1 MILKITILLIL
12 SFSIVLAKTQK
23 SYYPDGT
30 IKSATSYK
38 NGKKNGIEHI
48 YYPDGA
54 TLMYAKP
61 YVNDKVH
68 GILQAYRENAILKYE
83 TVYRYGVLDGRSRYY
98 NDSGLLKAEIDY
110 KRGLKDGKMSLF
122 YPSGLLKI
130 ETIWKKGRLISG
142 YIFQEDSSRRAFNS
156 EEKRIFFEANR

>member
-1 MILKITILLIL
+1 MFKIIISLLL
-12 SFSIVLAKTQK
+12 LLGIVSAETQK

-38 NGKKNGIEHI
+38 NGKRNGIEHI

-68 GILQAYRENAILKYE
+68 GILQAYRPNAMLKYE
-83 TVYRYGVLDGRSRYY
+83 TVYKYGVLDGRSRYY
-98 NDSGLLKAEIDY
+98 SDKGLLKAEIDY
-110 KRGLKDGKMSLF
+110 IRGLKDGKMSLF

-130 ETIWKKGRLISG
+130 ETFWKKGRLISG
-142 YIFQEDSSRRAFNS
+142 YIFQEDSSRRVFS
-156 EEKRIFFEANR
+156 SDEKRIFFEVNR